1 MTMTFVNQ
9 LCIVSLAGQ
18 RIGINLTRIQSQT
31 HRTAQI
37 LNIKLFRHQ
46 VDNRMCAVRIE
57 LRAVGISHTA
67 NVTGKFNYCAL
78 HAQADTEERNLVL
91 TCILNSLNLALNTAV
106 TEAAGHQ
113 NAVNTGHN
121 LSHISIICFD
131 FFCIYPMDI
140 KLGFIGNCCM
150 TQGFGNGNI
159 SILQSNVF
167 ADYSDSYLL
176 VIFFQDAGH
185 HIMPALHILRLVLHF
200 QLAQD
205 NGIKSLLLHE
215 HRYLINASC
224 GKVLNNCV
232 GVYVAEHSHFFAH
245 FLRDRLFAAANDNIR
260 RNTDAAQLFDAVLS
274 RFGFQLT
281 GCGNIRYQ
289 RNMNIK
295 HIVLADIL
303 FYLTDGFQK
312 RQAFN
317 ITYST
322 ADFRNNE
329 VGIILLAYAE
339 NALFDFICDM
349 RNNLYG
355 TAKIIATAF
364 FIYYT
369 LVNLACGRIGVFGQV
384 DINKAFVMS
393 QVKVSF
399 RTVVGYKNLAMLI
412 RAHCSRVN
420 IDIRVELLDSNPIA
434 AAFQQT
440 A

>member
-1 MTMTFVNQ
+1 
-9 LCIVSLAGQ
+9 
-18 RIGINLTRIQSQT
+18 
-31 HRTAQI
+31 
-37 LNIKLFRHQ
+37 
-46 VDNRMCAVRIE
+46 
-57 LRAVGISHTA
+57 
-67 NVTGKFNYCAL
+67 
-78 HAQADTEERNLVL
+78 
-91 TCILNSLNLALNTAV
+91 
-106 TEAAGHQ
+106 
-113 NAVNTGHN
+113 
-121 LSHISIICFD
+121 
-131 FFCIYPMDI
+131 MDI

-167 ADYSDSYLL
+167 ADYRDSYLL

-245 FLRDRLFAAANDNIR
+245 FLGNRLFAAANQDIR
-260 RNTDAAQLFDAVLS
+260 RNTDAAQLFDAMLS

-312 RQAFN
+312 RQAFD

-339 NALFDFICDM
+339 NALLDFIGDM

-412 RAHCSRVN
+412 RAHCARVN